1 MELTK
6 NRFKAG
12 LKSGKQQIGLWNS
25 VHSAVLPEA
34 LGPLGYDWI
43 VVDTEHSPVEPVMVM
58 QSLQALA
65 AYPETSAVVRPVVND
80 TALIKRHLDMGAQ
93 TLILP
98 YVQNPD
104 EAQAAVDAMRYP
116 PRGVRGVAGAT
127 RASHYGAV
135 KDYATTCEEE
145 LCLIVQVETVS
156 ALEHLEEIAGLDGVD
171 GVFIGPSD
179 LSASMGLP
187 GQPNHPEVRAEIENS
202 YKRLQAIN
210 VPAGVL
216 ATNNDFAQRSF
227 DLGAAFVA
235 VGVDLSI
242 MLGAARELRGKFS
255 Y

>member
-25 VHSAVLPEA
+25 IHTTVLPDA
-34 LGPLGYDWI
+34 FGPLGYDWI
-43 VVDTEHSPVEPVMVM
+43 VLDTEHSPVEPIMLM

-65 AYPETSAVVRPVVND
+65 AYPETSAVVRPLVND

-116 PRGVRGVAGAT
+116 PRGVRGVAGGS
-127 RASHYGAV
+127 RASAYGAI
-135 KDYATTCEEE
+135 KDYATKCEEE

-156 ALEHLEEIAGLDGVD
+156 AMEHLEDIATIDGVD

-179 LSASMGLP
+179 LGASMGYP
-187 GQPNHPEVRAEIENS
+187 GQPNHPEVHAAIEDA
-202 YKRLQAIN
+202 YKRLQAVG

-216 ATNNDFAQRSF
+216 AVNADFAQRSF
-227 DLGAAFVA
+227 DLGAASSRWA
-235 VGVDLSI
+235 
-242 MLGAARELRGKFS
+242 
-255 Y
+255 